1 MLLSGIGL
9 KNGLK
14 LGVCMRLQT
23 HSQIKWEC
31 VEIKKTLTKNES
43 RKS

>member
-9 KNGLK
+9 NNGLR

-31 VEIKKTLTKNES
+31 VEIKKPLTENEN
-43 RKS
+43 